1 MKKIL
6 MTMAAV
12 SALSI
17 GAPAAAQYAGGDM
30 HARVQQLD
38 AQLQA
43 GVRSG
48 AISRREARPLDQ
60 QIRQISQYERVNGR
74 DGLSMRERTYLQQR
88 IANLRQHIRY
98 AEQTGNG
105 RDARYGRADRYDDGR
120 GYGANDNAYGRD
132 GYARDQRLDRNGDGW
147 DDRDLDHD
155 GRIENARD
163 ERLDRNGD
171 GWDDRDLDRD
181 GRIENA
187 REEEAGY
194 LRVGQRI
201 SGNFGEMP
209 AQYRDRYRDDAGS
222 YYRYDRGNVYQVDA
236 RTDLILRIFAGQR

>member
-105 RDARYGRADRYDDGR
+105 RDLRYGRGDRYDDGR
-120 GYGANDNAYGRD
+120 AYGANEE
-132 GYARDQRLDRNGDGW
+132 GYARD
-147 DDRDLDHD
+147 
-155 GRIENARD
+155 A
-163 ERLDRNGD
+163 RLDRNGD

-181 GRIENA
+181 GRIDNA
-187 REEEAGY
+187 SYEEDSGY